1 MKARIAVPL
10 RAAYFEGHFPGR
22 PILPGVVELL
32 LVSQAL
38 SGAANRP
45 MPLRGIRFARLRQ
58 LVLPGDELQAD
69 ARDLP
74 DGSLRVAITRR
85 DMVVANAE
93 LLPGRPAHPAPAAR
107 SPDVHHDAPQTPPL
121 DALLPHRP
129 PMRFVTSIIGETP
142 DGLDCTARVPAEC
155 GLAHDGQV
163 PLLAGVEAAAQS
175 AAAWEAVRRWRE
187 GNPAAPRV
195 GYLVALRDVE
205 FFGEHLALGEQ
216 FYASVRLEDAAPPLT
231 HYRFEVVQA
240 GTPLA
245 RGVIAT
251 FLAAQTT

>member
-1 MKARIAVPL
+1 MNARIAVPV

-32 LVSQAL
+32 LVVRAL
-38 SGAANRP
+38 ADAANRP

-58 LVLPGDELQAD
+58 LVLPGDKLQAD
-69 ARDLP
+69 ARELA
-74 DGSLRVAITRR
+74 DGSVRVAITRQ
-85 DMVVANAE
+85 DVVVANAE
-93 LLPGRPAHPAPAAR
+93 LLPGRPAPLAPAAR
-107 SPDVHHDAPQTPPL
+107 SPEAHRDVSQTPPL

-129 PMRFVTSIIGETP
+129 PMRFVASISGETP
-142 DGLDCTARVPAEC
+142 DGLDCTACVPAEC

-205 FFGEHLALGEQ
+205 FFAEDLPAGSSFAT
-216 FYASVRLEDAAPPLT
+216 SVRLEDAAPPLT
-231 HYRFEVVQA
+231 HYRFEVVQG

-245 RGVIAT
+245 RGKIAT
-251 FLAAQTT
+251 FMAA